1 VLSAV
6 SGLYLTGAVMAE
18 LLLDMQK
25 VSKTFPGVQALKA
38 VNFSIG
44 YGEIHGLMGENGAGK
59 STLIKILTGVY
70 HRDKS
75 SGNITFDGREIN
87 PLTPLQAQ
95 ELGISTIYQEVNLV
109 PYLSVS
115 ENISLGREP
124 RKRGFIDWN
133 AVHKHAE
140 EVLKDM
146 GVNID
151 VRKPVNEYGTAIQQ
165 MTAIARSLSINAKL
179 IVMDEPTSSL
189 DGDEVKILF
198 DVIRKLKEKQISV
211 LFISHRID
219 EVFEITEKIT
229 ILKDGELVG
238 EYKTSEL
245 NKASLV
251 SLMIGKDFDY
261 ASLTRKEGVFTGT
274 EVLCGAKDIRQG
286 TRLNG
291 IDIAIRKG
299 EVVGL
304 AGLLGSGR
312 TELAKILF
320 GDTSPDTGAIE
331 VNGKAVRFKL
341 PKDAIK
347 FNFAFCSED
356 RKAEGIMPQMSV
368 KQNMTMAYLPSISR
382 LGIINGGREKELV
395 GGFIDRLK
403 IKTYSIN
410 QRMDTLSGGN
420 QQKVLL
426 GKWLCMKPDFIIL
439 DEPTRGIDVGAKAE
453 IERLI
458 REIASEGISVLM
470 ISSEMVE
477 LIRNCDR
484 VAVIRDGKKL
494 GELTGS
500 GISEENI
507 MATIAKE
514 HTSFS

>member
-1 VLSAV
+1 
-6 SGLYLTGAVMAE
+6 MADG
-18 LLLDMQK
+18 LLLDMRK
-25 VSKTFPGVQALKA
+25 VSKTFPGVQALKN
-38 VNFSIG
+38 VDFSID
-44 YGEIHGLMGENGAGK
+44 YGEVHGLMGENGAGK

-70 HRDKS
+70 HKDKN
-75 SGNITFDGREIN
+75 SGIIVFDGTEIN
-87 PLTPLQAQ
+87 PLTPLQSQ

-124 RKRGFIDWN
+124 KKRGFIDWN

-140 EVLKDM
+140 DVLKDM

-165 MTAIARSLSINAKL
+165 MTAIARALSVNAKL

-189 DGDEVKILF
+189 DADEVKILF
-198 DVIRKLKEKQISV
+198 DVIHKLKEKQISV

-238 EYKTSEL
+238 EYKTAEL

-251 SLMIGKDFDY
+251 SLMIGKDFAY
-261 ASLTRKEGVFTGT
+261 GNMTRKEAVFTGT
-274 EVLCGAKDIRQG
+274 DVFCGAKNIKQG

-291 IDIAIRKG
+291 IDIEIKKG
-299 EVVGL
+299 EIVGL

-312 TELAKILF
+312 SELAKILF
-320 GDTSPDTGAIE
+320 GDTLPDSGAIE
-331 VNGKAVRFKL
+331 VNGREIRFKI

-356 RKAEGIMPQMSV
+356 RKAEGIMPQMSI
-368 KQNMTMAYLPSISR
+368 KQNMTMAFLPSLSSF
-382 LGIINGGREKELV
+382 GVINGGREKELV
-395 GGFIDRLK
+395 NSFIDRLK
-403 IKTYSIN
+403 IKTYGLN

-426 GKWLCMKPDFIIL
+426 GKWLCTKPEFIIL
-439 DEPTRGIDVGAKAE
+439 DEPTRGIDVGTKAE

-458 REIASEGISVLM
+458 REMAAEGISILM
-470 ISSEMVE
+470 ISSEIIE

-484 VAVIRDGKKL
+484 VAVIRDGRKL
-494 GELTGS
+494 GELTGN

-507 MATIAKE
+507 MAVIAKE
-514 HTSFS
+514 HAAFS